1 LVKCDKYTTPVQH
14 INKPNESVLDK
25 YNMSENLPA
34 NEFFN
39 DVDFVSIVN
48 NLKGIL
54 TSDGS
59 MSVLLDFERVLDSI
73 DLYAC
78 KNWLIGELVD
88 GPEIGRYSVT
98 CTFMWPYKLMPDPRG
113 AKRILAIDGSCHF
126 MCKEVEIPIQVK
138 NYDDFVPGTNYPKMV
153 KTKVWLVKIKLPMR
167 LLEDIKQGSMDL
179 ADQEIDLQEL
189 QDSYKEDMDKT
200 SKGDE
205 SNSENAAIDNAALGN
220 LPAAAPTEPMAP
232 PV

>member
-1 LVKCDKYTTPVQH
+1 
-14 INKPNESVLDK
+14 
-25 YNMSENLPA
+25 MSENLPA

-39 DVDFVSIVN
+39 DLNFVSIVD
-48 NLKGIL
+48 NLKGIM

-59 MSVLLDFERVLDSI
+59 MSILLDFERVLDNI

-78 KNWLIGELVD
+78 KNWLLGELVD
-88 GPEIGRYSVT
+88 GPEMGRYSIT

-113 AKRILAIDGSCHF
+113 AKRIISIGGKVYYSS
-126 MCKEVEIPIQVK
+126 KEVEIPIQVK

-167 LLEDIKQGSMDL
+167 LLDDIKQGSMDL
-179 ADQEIDLQEL
+179 ADQEIDLKEL
-189 QDSYKEDMDKT
+189 QDSYKEDLDKT
-200 SKGDE
+200 AQAG
-205 SNSENAAIDNAALGN
+205 SEAAPEQTAVDSAALGAA
-220 LPAAAPTEPMAP
+220 PAAEPAAP

>member
-1 LVKCDKYTTPVQH
+1 
-14 INKPNESVLDK
+14 
-25 YNMSENLPA
+25 MSENLPA

-48 NLKGIL
+48 NLKGVM

-59 MSVLLDFERVLDSI
+59 MSILLDFERVLDGI

-78 KNWLIGELVD
+78 KNWLLGELVE
-88 GPEIGRYSVT
+88 GPDMGRYSVT

-113 AKRILAIDGSCHF
+113 AKRIIAIGGKCYF
-126 MCKEVEIPIQVK
+126 TCKEVEIPIQVK
-138 NYDDFVPGTNYPKMV
+138 NYDDFVPGTNYPKMI
-153 KTKVWLVKIKLPMR
+153 KTKVWLVKIKLPMN
-167 LLEDIKQGSMDL
+167 LLDDIKKGSMDL

-200 SKGDE
+200 AE
-205 SNSENAAIDNAALGN
+205 SGGEAAPNSAAVDSAAIGAA
-220 LPAAAPTEPMAP
+220 PAAPPTEPMAP
-232 PV
+232 TA